1 MINRLK
7 PTTQTRVSAERETS
21 EFSFSS
27 TCRFPSQLS
36 HRLHPW
42 VGKIPWKRKWQS
54 TPVFFPGKS
63 HGQRSLAGYSLWGCK
78 DSDTTEQLS
87 SYTLPPL
94 HRFAWR
100 VGLTLAGVSTILH
113 FKYNPVYNPD
123 KDLADFQLREC
134 RKDVSSGE

>member
-7 PTTQTRVSAERETS
+7 PTTQSRVSAERETS

-63 HGQRSLAGYSLWGCK
+63 HGQRSLAGYSLWGCIE
-78 DSDTTEQLS
+78 SDTTERLTHTQIVLPQS
-87 SYTLPPL
+87 SSVDE
-94 HRFAWR
+94 A
-100 VGLTLAGVSTILH
+100 VLASAAFL
-113 FKYNPVYNPD
+113 N
-123 KDLADFQLREC
+123 AA
-134 RKDVSSGE
+134 